1 MRLAALLAGLLAAA
15 SLQAQPE
22 EEEVA
27 AYAKQV
33 SCTSGPYRVKLP
45 KSYRALKR
53 LALLK
58 REKVLEEQE
67 QDGVR
72 TATREL
78 RFVGAELV
86 VFTSSDQ
93 PERYTLARATFTT
106 SKWRIMGPLRVGSP
120 ARLALKGLPVAPV
133 PRHGAVVLE
142 GDSDAILVTLAGGR
156 VQEIDYECG
165 TE

>member
-1 MRLAALLAGLLAAA
+1 VALAVLPVALAALLFAAGA
-15 SLQAQPE
+15 QAQPD
-22 EEEVA
+22 EEEVS

-53 LALLK
+53 MALLK
-58 REKVLEEQE
+58 REKVLGEDAE
-67 QDGVR
+67 GS
-72 TATREL
+72 TREL

-86 VFTSSDQ
+86 VFLSAERPD
-93 PERYTLARATFTT
+93 RYTLARATFTT
-106 SKWRIMGPLRVGSP
+106 GKWRIMGPLRVGAP
-120 ARLALKGLPVAPV
+120 ASLALKGLPVKPV
-133 PRHGAVVLE
+133 PRYGEVTIE
-142 GDSDAILVTLAGGR
+142 GDEDSILLTLAGGR